1 VRGVGLRLVSITII
15 SIISICAFGQQY
27 QKLRDRDPDLAG
39 SKKIIEDLQQ
49 ANFHSGSF
57 YLMSRIR
64 ISDIGATSSA
74 YIPTGDQS
82 SGVSLSVEAP
92 QRLYYRP
99 HQKAIFTIEAIPGYS
114 FFGNRR
120 SNQFNYSARADAHF
134 LFNHLYLNP
143 YTIGLDQLRA
153 YVSDINRLATA
164 RETTGGVAGE
174 VKYSSRTSGLFNVSY
189 TNTRFPSSRYQPVDI
204 TGTPIPVNLLDRDQ
218 RDARVS
224 LTHKTFPK
232 TTLFVAAEGSI
243 YKFRRAT
250 YKDSTRLWYGA
261 GFNWNSGRTQLRAE
275 AGPLKL
281 RFDDPLQADYTGVSG
296 QVGLSRTN
304 GPWGYELGGDR
315 DLGFSITQNNNFFVA
330 TSGHVGI
337 TYQSTRRLTLR
348 TNAVRERD
356 EYDHPVLGTDRVDTI
371 SFYSVGASYG
381 LQRLRFGGDVGWYER
396 KSTLFSATDD
406 GIRYLVHLS
415 FTP

>member
-1 VRGVGLRLVSITII
+1 VGLRLIAITII
-15 SIISICAFGQQY
+15 SIVSVRAFGQQY
-27 QKLRDRDPDLAG
+27 QRMRDRDPDLAG

-49 ANFHSGSF
+49 ANFHYGSF
-57 YLMSRIR
+57 YLMSRIQ
-64 ISDIGATSSA
+64 ISDIGASA
-74 YIPTGDQS
+74 NAYVPTGDQS
-82 SGVSLSVEAP
+82 SGVSLNVEAP

-99 HQKAIFTIEAIPGYS
+99 HQKAVFTVEAIPGYT
-114 FFGNRR
+114 FFGDRR
-120 SNQFNYSARADAHF
+120 TNQFNYSARADAHF

-164 RETTGGVAGE
+164 RENTAGVAGE
-174 VKYSSRTSGLFNVSY
+174 VKYSSRTAGLFNVSF
-189 TNTRFPSSRYQPVDI
+189 TNTRFPSGRYQPVDA
-204 TGTPIPVNLLDRDQ
+204 TGTLIPVNLLDRDE
-218 RDARVS
+218 RNARVS

-232 TTLFVAAEGSI
+232 TTFFVSAEGST
-243 YKFRRAT
+243 YTFRRTA

-261 GFNWNSGRTQLRAE
+261 GLNWNSGRTQFRAE
-275 AGPLKL
+275 AGQLHL
-281 RFDDPLQADYTGVSG
+281 RFDDHLQTDFAGVSG
-296 QVGLSRTN
+296 QVGLSRSN

-330 TSGHVGI
+330 TSGHAGM

-381 LQRLRFGGDVGWYER
+381 LQRIRFGGDVGWFER
-396 KSTLFSATDD
+396 KSTLSTQTDD